1 METIN
6 KFNKSMVYSIR
17 TPHSELYYIG
27 STTQPLCKRFVN
39 HKSKYKDYLNGTYGF
54 VRSFKIIELGD
65 AYIELMEEINCDNRN
80 QLVKREGELIREH
93 KANCVNMNI
102 AGRSRKEWKTDNCD
116 RIKKQMKQYRI
127 DNSDKSKEYYLINK
141 DKIREGQKE
150 YRKQYYI
157 DNSDKLK
164 EYRLINSDKIK
175 EYNKNYENNNKDKIK
190 EQKKQHYA
198 ENKEKLKEKRRA
210 KNAEQK
216 LLKDLATITI

>member
-102 AGRSRKEWKTDNCD
+102 AGRSGKEWKTDNCD
-116 RIKKQMKQYRI
+116 R
-127 DNSDKSKEYYLINK
+127 
-141 DKIREGQKE
+141 QKE
-150 YRKQYYI
+150 YRKQYRI

-216 LLKDLATITI
+216 LLKDLKTITI